1 MQREPTIISHP
12 LPKGLDRAR
21 LTTLLEWI
29 HLVGQIEKEDNLKT
43 FLDSLYRHIP
53 TEHMALALGRLNQHH
68 KLYKLEKIINVN
80 YPSAWVEHYLSESYA
95 NYDPILQIPSDS
107 APIQWKE
114 RFSHARTSLEKRFVT
129 EATAAGLGNG
139 ISFSAISQKHNLA
152 CITSISGEDLAS
164 NIVLVEMLHALT
176 PHLQQAMIRITSLL
190 PSSPSS
196 ALLST
201 REHDIFG
208 WMSHGKTNW
217 EIATILNISER
228 TVKFHVANIIRKLN
242 ANNRTHAIVLGLQQ
256 GLQQSSVTNE

>member
-1 MQREPTIISHP
+1 MQKDPTIINHP
-12 LPKGLDRAR
+12 LPKGLDRVK

-29 HLVGQIEKEDNLKT
+29 HFVGQIEKEDDFRS
-43 FLDSLYRHIP
+43 FLDRIYRYIP
-53 TEHMALALGRLNQHH
+53 TEHMLLALGRVNQNR

-80 YPSAWVEHYLSESYA
+80 APPGWVDHYLGECYT
-95 NYDPILQIPSDS
+95 NYDPILNIPPDLT
-107 APIQWKE
+107 PIRWKE

-139 ISFSAISQKHNLA
+139 VSFSAMSHKHNLA
-152 CITSISGEDLAS
+152 CIASVSGEDLLA
-164 NIVLVEMLHALT
+164 NAVLLEMLHALA
-176 PHLQQAMIRITSLL
+176 PHLQQAMIRITSLFPT
-190 PSSPSS
+190 PSASVS
-196 ALLST
+196 LST

-242 ANNRTHAIVLGLQQ
+242 ANNRTHAIVLSLQQ
-256 GLQQSSVTNE
+256 GGQQPSAAIG